1 MSEIER
7 IKHFD
12 TLPDDA
18 VVSSKI
24 TAIMLDESERTLR
37 RQPPIKRIQL
47 SARRVGFRVG
57 DIRALVRGTATAT
70 A

>member
-1 MSEIER
+1 MSDIER

-18 VVSSKI
+18 VVSPKI
-24 TAIMLDESERTLR
+24 TAILLDESERTLR
-37 RQPPIKRIQL
+37 RHPPIQRIQL

-57 DIRALVRGTATAT
+57 NIRSFVRGGSAA
-70 A
+70 